1 MALSQSIQNRC
12 YDSETLFLKVKRTL
26 SLEAQ
31 MVCKNYSVKH
41 FVQLE
46 LYIELHLLHRL
57 FHFGRLIMQVFVR
70 FNRLAVSTDWSSIQ
84 Q

>member
-1 MALSQSIQNRC
+1 
-12 YDSETLFLKVKRTL
+12 
-26 SLEAQ
+26 

-57 FHFGRLIMQVFVR
+57 FHFGRLIMQVIVR